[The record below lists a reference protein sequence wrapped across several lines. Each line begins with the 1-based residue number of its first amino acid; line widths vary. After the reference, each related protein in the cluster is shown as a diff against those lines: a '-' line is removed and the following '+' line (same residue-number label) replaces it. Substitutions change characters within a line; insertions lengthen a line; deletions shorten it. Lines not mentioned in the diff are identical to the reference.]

1 MPEFPYVFIS
11 YASADRERVLP
22 VVDRLEQAGVSVWID
37 REGIHGGANYA
48 LEIAE
53 AIEGATAVM
62 LMCSPASLAS
72 RNVKQEIALAWR
84 FERPYL
90 PLLLDPVEIPKDVA
104 YWLEASQW
112 IELLDH
118 PESEWLAALGKALD
132 PLGIRLQPTTQPQPL
147 IATRER
153 PLLVG
158 REREQML
165 LRGQLTSM
173 LAGHGSLVLIGGE
186 AGIGKTTLVDDLTIE
201 AEEQGCPVL
210 WGHAYDLSVTPPYGP
225 WLEIFR
231 QYRTVA
237 GSVLPPAPSFV
248 FDAEELSRV
257 GSQETLFAAVADFL
271 RSVATHRPLMLVLDD
286 LHWFDQESLDFVR
299 FLARQVANQRILL
312 VATYR
317 SDELHRR
324 HPLYDLLPLLVRE
337 ASAER
342 LDVGRL
348 AATGYHALIARRYAL
363 DDHDQE
369 RLAAYLASHAEG
381 NPLYAGELLR
391 TLEHDEVVQQHGD
404 DWHVGDLTTVRV
416 PPLLRQV
423 IEGRL
428 AVLNA
433 DTRALLQVGAVI
445 GQEVPLDLWQQ
456 ATGAGDDALIAA
468 LEQGREARLVD
479 DGPGGDA
486 WHFHHALIR
495 EALYADLI
503 SLRRRGIHRQVGEQ
517 LLRTAS
523 PDPDMVAHHFQ
534 QASDPRA
541 VEWLRNAGQRAERA
555 YAWLTAIERYEAV
568 LSKLTEQGGPTSERA
583 VLLYH
588 IARLHR
594 FLDQPKTVELMGE
607 ARQLA
612 LDAGE
617 PVLAARCQYVAGMV
631 RFWLGDV
638 AESIAAMEQADADYE
653 ALPKPDQVRL
663 WSMLGIDADAFAGTL
678 VGCLATIGRFDD
690 AVSLGTRQITD
701 VPFPSMRVGQGESQY
716 ADGLIG
722 LANVAAFRGHP
733 HEAQHNLEQ
742 ARAIYQTIEHHY
754 ILSAAC
760 QFELEWV
767 QLPYFTDDLEG
778 RRRLVALGEE
788 AARRSGSATLRLP
801 LRWHAVGDLA
811 LAGDWHVAWEIA
823 TDQLGN
829 PSWLIYSY
837 GARWLVP
844 LAVWRGDTDLAW
856 RTIGRS
862 LPAGPRTDPGTVYF
876 PAALPLQPLAAAL
889 ALDAHDLPNARAW
902 LEAYDRWLAWS
913 GAVLGRAEGALGW
926 AAYHHANRDSAS
938 ARAAAQQA
946 LAHAS
951 DPRQPLALIAVHRFL
966 GQLDTEAGQFEA
978 ADEHLETSLKLA
990 EACQAPFERALTV
1003 LEIAKLRIAE
1013 GKMTEASTL
1022 LAEVRAICEP
1032 LEAKPTLERVA
1043 EIERTLDS
1051 AEQEPRHV

>member
-1 MPEFPYVFIS
+1 MPETPDVFIS
-11 YASADRERVLP
+11 YASRDRERVLP
-22 VVDRLEQAGVSVWID
+22 IVERLEAAGVKVWID
-37 REGIHGGANYA
+37 REGISGGASYA

-53 AIEGATAVM
+53 AIEQAKAIV
-62 LMCSPASLAS
+62 LMCSEASLSS
-72 RNVKQEIALAWR
+72 RNVKQEIALGWR
-84 FERPYL
+84 FEKPYL
-90 PLLLDPVEIPKDVA
+90 PLLLEPVEIPKDVA
-104 YWLEASQW
+104 YWLEAAQW
-112 IELLDH
+112 VEVLDQ
-118 PESEWLAALGKALD
+118 PEAEWLPRLIEALARF
-132 PLGIRLQPTTQPQPL
+132 GIETHRTETVSQ
-147 IATRER
+147 RER

-158 REREQML
+158 REREQGL
-165 LRGQLTSM
+165 LRTQLDAM
-173 LAGHGSLVLIGGE
+173 LQGTGSLVLIGGE
-186 AGIGKTTLVDDLTIE
+186 VGIGKTTLVDDLAID
-201 AEEQGCPVL
+201 AEDQGCLVL

-237 GSVLPPAPSFV
+237 GSTLPPAPSFV
-248 FDAEELSRV
+248 FDAEELSRI
-257 GSQETLFAAVADFL
+257 GSQETLFATVADFL
-271 RSVATHRPLMLVLDD
+271 QSVATQQPLMLVLDD
-286 LHWFDQESLDFVR
+286 LHWFDQASLDFVR
-299 FLARQVANQRILL
+299 FLARQIGSQRILL

-324 HPLYDLLPLLVRE
+324 HRLYDLLPLLVRE

-348 AATGYHALIARRYAL
+348 AATGYHALIASRYAL
-363 DDHDQE
+363 DDRDQE
-369 RLAAYLASHAEG
+369 RLAVYLTAHAEG

-391 TLEHDEVVQQHGD
+391 TLEHDEVVQQQGD
-404 DWHVGDLTTVRV
+404 DWQVGDLTTVRV

-433 DTRALLQVGAVI
+433 DIRALLQVGAVI

-468 LEQGREARLVD
+468 LEQGREAQLVD

-503 SLRRRGIHRQVGEQ
+503 SLRRRALHRQVGEQ
-517 LLRTAS
+517 LMRTAS

-541 VEWLRNAGQRAERA
+541 VEWLRNAGRRAERA

-568 LSKLTEQGGPTSERA
+568 FSKLTEQGGPTSERA

-588 IARLHR
+588 IALLQRY
-594 FLDQPKTVELMGE
+594 LDQPKTVELMGE

-612 LDAGE
+612 LEAGE

-631 RFWLGDV
+631 RSWLGDV
-638 AESIAAMEQADADYE
+638 AEAIAAMEQADADYE

-690 AVSLGTRQITD
+690 AVSLGRRQITD

-788 AARRSGSATLRLP
+788 AATRSRSATGELP
-801 LRWHAVGDLA
+801 LRWYAAGDLA
-811 LAGDWHVAWEIA
+811 LAGDWHAAWEIA

-844 LAVWRGDTDLAW
+844 LAVWRGDVDLAW
-856 RTIGRS
+856 RTIGRI
-862 LPAGPRTDPGTVYF
+862 LPAGPRTEPGTAYF
-876 PAALPLQPLAAAL
+876 PTALPLQRLATEL

-902 LEAYDRWLAWS
+902 LEVHDRWLAWS
-913 GAVLGRAEGALGW
+913 GAVLGRAEGAIGW
-926 AAYHHANRDSAS
+926 ARYHHAIGDPDEVRAS
-938 ARAAAQQA
+938 AAQA

-951 DPRQPLALIAVHRFL
+951 EPRQPSALIAVHRFL
-966 GQLDTEAGQFEA
+966 GQLDTGA
-978 ADEHLETSLKLA
+978 AAFNAAEKHLIESLQLV
-990 EACQAPFERALTV
+990 EACSAPFERALTL
-1003 LEIAKLRIAE
+1003 LEIAQLRVAE
-1013 GKMTEASTL
+1013 DRPDDARAL

-1032 LEAKPTLERVA
+1032 LEAKPTIERVA
-1043 EIERTLDS
+1043 ALERQLDLRPEGS
-1051 AEQEPRHV
+1051 DA